1 MYCKNCGRK
10 LDDGERICPVCGH
23 SNIKTSEL
31 NAIANYSSYRDDYN
45 FWYALLCFF
54 APYVGLVLYIIWHK
68 TFPLKAHSCGKG
80 ALAGLI
86 VQLVLGLIIGLF
98 FLISICSRFN

>member
-31 NAIANYSSYRDDYN
+31 NAIANYGSYHDDYN
-45 FWYALLCFF
+45 FWYAMLCFLHHMWAWF
-54 APYVGLVLYIIWHK
+54 YTLYGTTH
-68 TFPLKAHSCGKG
+68 
-80 ALAGLI
+80 
-86 VQLVLGLIIGLF
+86 
-98 FLISICSRFN
+98 FL